1 MREGRELSAN
11 DFYTPTE
18 LDALRME
25 NELLAFEVR
34 FLRTQLAGSERSAA
48 QLETQLMETKRQ
60 LADVQQTKVRL
71 QTRVD
76 DLQTRNA
83 ALRTQEANL
92 QTRVADLQAQ
102 LNEVRG
108 SSVFRQLFRRTR

>member
-48 QLETQLMETKRQ
+48 QLETQLTETKRQ
-60 LADVQQTKVRL
+60 LADVQQTRVRL
-71 QTRVD
+71 QKRV
-76 DLQTRNA
+76 A
-83 ALRTQEANL
+83 ELR
-92 QTRVADLQAQ
+92 TRVADLQTRKAALRTQVADLQAQ
-102 LNEVRG
+102 SNGVRG

>member
-11 DFYTPTE
+11 EFYTPTE

-34 FLRTQLAGSERSAA
+34 FLRTQLAGSERTAA
-48 QLETQLMETKRQ
+48 QLETQLTETKRQ

-71 QTRVD
+71 QTRVA
-76 DLQTRNA
+76 DLQTQKA
-83 ALRTQEANL
+83 ALRTQ
-92 QTRVADLQAQ
+92 VADLQAQ
-102 LNEVRG
+102 SNGVRG

>member
-11 DFYTPTE
+11 DFYTPTG

-34 FLRTQLAGSERSAA
+34 FLRTQLAGSERSTA
-48 QLETQLMETKRQ
+48 QLETQLTETKRQ
-60 LADVQQTKVRL
+60 LVDVQQTKVRL

-83 ALRTQEANL
+83 GLRTQ
-92 QTRVADLQAQ
+92 VADLQAQ

-108 SSVFRQLFRRTR
+108 SSVFRQLFRRAR